1 MELSML
7 NKHFKSNQ
15 KGFTLLETMS
25 VLVIMGVI
33 FSVAIKKFDLISDS
47 ASMTAIKTEVRE
59 LNSQES
65 LVWIQMKLS
74 DIGWIYDV
82 DVYNAIEKNLGQGY
96 SWSPGPAIGG
106 GTLHYKSQS
115 VALVRNQSTGHAVG
129 SWK

>member
-47 ASMTAIKTEVRE
+47 ASMTAIKAGVRE

-65 LVWIQMKLS
+65 LGWIQMKLS
-74 DIGWIYDV
+74 DIGWISDV
-82 DVYNAIEKNLGQGY
+82 DVYNAIEKNLGQEY

-115 VALVRNQSTGHAVG
+115 VALVRNQSTRHAVG